1 MVPDKRT
8 IICGD
13 ILETLRQFDD
23 NIFDLVITSPPYN
36 LGGDFHT
43 GWRTKDGGYKSVRYG
58 AYDTH
63 GDNMPEEEYQD
74 WQVKCMDELYRVTKE
89 DGNFFYNH
97 KNRIKNFRIIS
108 PYEWILK
115 SKWIL
120 RQEIIWDTTNQVN
133 QDARRFI
140 PCHEQIYWFSKTITH
155 IDNTA
160 ERLNDCWVFRNKLK
174 RKDTGHP
181 ATFPI
186 EVITR
191 ILSVVPNARFV
202 LDPFMGS
209 GTTALACI
217 ELDRDYIGIEL
228 SPSYVDIINRRIEER
243 CMQGRL
249 L

>member
-1 MVPDKRT
+1 MIPSNNK

-13 ILETLRQFDD
+13 VLDVLRTFDD
-23 NIFDLVITSPPYN
+23 CIFDLIITSPPYN

-43 GWRTKDGGYKSVRYG
+43 GWRTKDGYKSIRYG

-63 GDNMPEEEYQD
+63 GDNMPEDEYQN
-74 WQVKCMDELYRVTKE
+74 WQIEVMNELYRVVKD

-97 KNRIKNFRIIS
+97 KNRIKDFKIIS

-115 SKWIL
+115 TKWTL
-120 RQEIIWDTTNQVN
+120 RQEIIWDTTNEVN

-140 PCHEQIYWFSKTITH
+140 PCHEQIYWFSKNKTH
-155 IDNTA
+155 IDNTG
-160 ERLNDCWVFRNKLK
+160 ERLNDCWIFRNKLK

-186 EVITR
+186 ELIIR
-191 ILSVVPNARFV
+191 LLSVLPSAKLV

-217 ELDRDYIGIEL
+217 DLNRDYVGIEV
-228 SPSYVDIINRRIEER
+228 SPAYVDITNRRIEEK
-243 CMQGRL
+243 CAQEVL